1 MNKKAI
7 VLTLAMS
14 SILAS
19 GLFWARQQRA
29 IARTRLYGDASAYID
44 TATKPG
50 ETIGYLSSHETY
62 LFYGKNFDRQGV
74 YVPFERNQSVS
85 AWLNSIRDRQIQ
97 VLAVGQLVNE
107 SGMERAEIY
116 QRLLEA
122 EKSGKLRRVAGQDP
136 RRESIVYRLE
146 QP

>member
-7 VLTLAMS
+7 GLTLAVS
-14 SILAS
+14 SIFAG

-29 IARTRLYGDASAYID
+29 IARTRLYSDAISYID

-74 YVPFERNQSVS
+74 HIPFQRNQSVS

-97 VLAVGQLVNE
+97 ALAVGRLINE
-107 SGMERAEIY
+107 SGMDRAEIY
-116 QRLLEA
+116 QRLLQA